1 MTKNLH
7 SLWDN
12 LCDYVR
18 NVGKS
23 DDLSLLLNTERSLV
37 ENDLLR
43 YANSQGMI
51 SSLKTAIAEIDVVKD
66 HIKIVS
72 NSETYDVINRGY
84 SLPKNRKGSLPY
96 DEARQAMASHY
107 ARLGNWDKARLT
119 DIEKSILKVRRENIK
134 VMQKLYEKMQAKA
147 IGIDL

>member
-1 MTKNLH
+1 MQVVRK
-7 SLWDN
+7 D
-12 LCDYVR
+12 LCNYIC
-18 NVGKS
+18 NVGKNAN
-23 DDLSLLLNTERSLV
+23 LLLLIDAEYSII
-37 ENDLLR
+37 EDDLLR

-51 SSLKTAIAEIDVVKD
+51 NSFKTALTEIDTVRNHVAFVENPEK
-66 HIKIVS
+66 
-72 NSETYDVINRGY
+72 YQVINEAY
-84 SLPKNRKGSLPY
+84 SLPNNRKGGLPY

-119 DIEKSILKVRRENIK
+119 DIEKSIRKVRRENIK